1 MPFSYRW
8 NYALHSAYN
17 RGQSAPGNELR
28 CVGSRGFRTIEF
40 MHVSVATR
48 REGGR
53 IDRLTRALF
62 DPTTSRV
69 HYWAAVGAVGIW
81 LMLAWGLQP
90 WLEDRGFFLIFIPAT
105 LFAAGFGGVG
115 PGLLATALSV
125 AIALLVGGGNLSQPA
140 LLEALIFA
148 IVGGGISWF
157 GEQLRRSRIR
167 DATHTQDLRARE
179 AHLRSIL
186 NTVPDATVVI
196 DEKGIVQS
204 FSAAAERLFGY
215 KESAVI
221 GKNVSV
227 LMPQPYRDEHDSYL
241 QRYFATG
248 EKRIIGIDR
257 VVTGQ
262 REDGSTF
269 PLKLAVGEMQSGKRR
284 FFTGFIRDL
293 TERQQTEEQLHE
305 LQTELARLS
314 RLTAMG
320 EMASTLAHEINQPL
334 SAISNYLQGCNRL
347 LEPVQHPNVVRIRD
361 VLAETTRQTL
371 RAGHIIRQLRE
382 FVTRGE
388 TAKQPENISRLVEE
402 ASALALVGAREVGI
416 KTVFR
421 FASHTDAVMVEKV
434 QIQQV
439 LLNLMRNA
447 IEAMQ
452 DSERKELLVTTS
464 VPNGDKIT
472 VSVADTGSGLSEEI
486 SERLFQPFVT
496 TKPAGM
502 GVGLSISKRIVEA
515 HGGELW
521 AESNPSGGAIFL
533 FTLQSAIEPSA
544 DA

>member
-1 MPFSYRW
+1 
-8 NYALHSAYN
+8 
-17 RGQSAPGNELR
+17 
-28 CVGSRGFRTIEF
+28 
-40 MHVSVATR
+40 
-48 REGGR
+48 
-53 IDRLTRALF
+53 
-62 DPTTSRV
+62 
-69 HYWAAVGAVGIW
+69 
-81 LMLAWGLQP
+81 
-90 WLEDRGFFLIFIPAT
+90 
-105 LFAAGFGGVG
+105 
-115 PGLLATALSV
+115 
-125 AIALLVGGGNLSQPA
+125 VGGGNFSQPA
-140 LLEALIFA
+140 LLEAFVFS

-157 GEQLRRSRIR
+157 GEQLRSSRIR
-167 DATHTQDLRARE
+167 NATNAQDLRTRE

-186 NTVPDATVVI
+186 AAVPDATVVI

-221 GKNVSV
+221 GKNVSM
-227 LMPQPYRDEHDSYL
+227 LMPQPYRDEHDRYV
-241 QRYFATG
+241 QRYLATG

-262 REDGSTF
+262 RKDGSTF
-269 PLKLAVGEMQSGKRR
+269 PMKLEVGEMRSAERR

-293 TERQQTEEQLHE
+293 TERQQTEDQLQE

-347 LEPVQHPNVVRIRD
+347 LEHIEHPNVARIRD
-361 VLAETTRQTL
+361 VLAETTKQTL

-382 FVTRGE
+382 FVARGE
-388 TAKQPENISRLVEE
+388 TEKRPENLSKLLEE
-402 ASALALVGAREVGI
+402 AGALALVGAREEGI

-421 FASHTDAVMVEKV
+421 FASHTDTVLVEKV
-434 QIQQV
+434 QVQQV

-452 DSERKELLVTTS
+452 GCERKELLVTTS
-464 VPNGDKIT
+464 VPNGNMIT
-472 VSVADTGSGLSEEI
+472 VSVADTGSGLAKEI
-486 SERLFQPFVT
+486 AERLFQPFMT

-515 HGGELW
+515 HGGEMW
-521 AESNPSGGAIFL
+521 VEQNPSGGTIFR
-533 FTLQSAIEPSA
+533 FTLQSASEPSA
-544 DA
+544 IDD